1 MVLLIHT
8 TERTV
13 KTVIHLSPLLILLG
27 FFLPDITD
35 SSSSIMI
42 FCLYFSF
49 LLHLLFIKILIQSR
63 SH

>member
-8 TERTV
+8 TERMV
-13 KTVIHLSPLLILLG
+13 NTVIHLSPLLILV
-27 FFLPDITD
+27 FFSPDITD